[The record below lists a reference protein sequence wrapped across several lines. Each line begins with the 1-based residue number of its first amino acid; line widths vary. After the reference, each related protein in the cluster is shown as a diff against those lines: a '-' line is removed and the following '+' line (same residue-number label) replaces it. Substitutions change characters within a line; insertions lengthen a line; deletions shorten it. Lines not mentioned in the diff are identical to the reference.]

1 MFDGDLDPEIAALL
15 GTGTQ
20 PQAEDETAVDA
31 LPVDA
36 APAEFQEGD
45 GGDQES
51 GDEVDLGGG
60 GFPEVTKVFEEKPLT
75 IFADANYYK
84 GAMTGEGDKAQRVH
98 GLLQKYLNAKDPKDK
113 GVFRQQLTT
122 AYWDFLSGVGRKA
135 PGNLP
140 DYKKFLLRFN
150 ILHPTLLNPDD
161 RAFFAKLVVENE
173 LNQPVYYLDE
183 WFKAV
188 GTGAVRNSTT
198 DEAPAP
204 RSNAA
209 VKLQELLDKAQG
221 KKDGA
226 RSLVK
231 AKDDERIG
239 LEQVLKDRI
248 KDVTDH
254 YPVDGMPEIHS
265 CYTEIQRK
273 LFLEIQEIIK
283 NLLKMDHD
291 VDLYLRDYYQ
301 AMEDVKTLE
310 VKLQEEGAAA
320 EVDTKAVEKEFDTIR
335 QMHKMTVGRQGNAFP
350 ILTGEYFRCTPNDVA
365 YRENVITLLAKIE
378 SIDPGAFC
386 RPYKNRLNRIAPY
399 VVLIPS
405 YGEFGFCWEP
415 FDRFNRATSRGRLAL
430 PMYPKNLYVALLAAV
445 ADMRWQVAKEKASY
459 YWMEEGLT
467 GNYFQWFQKMKL
479 KADLKETFIGDYILW
494 MTKESE
500 GIQKL
505 DKEVRGIFWRLMP
518 FSQALKDKLKERAFA
533 YQELYQRDLN
543 RAMSD
548 GY

>member
-1 MFDGDLDPEIAALL
+1 MFEGDLDPEIAALL
-15 GTGTQ
+15 GTGT
-20 PQAEDETAVDA
+20 
-31 LPVDA
+31 LPPAQDSAA
-36 APAEFQEGD
+36 APREEDGEG
-45 GGDQES
+45 GEP
-51 GDEVDLGGG
+51 ELNAG
-60 GFPEVTKVFEEKPLT
+60 GFPEITKVFEEKPLAVFT
-75 IFADANYYK
+75 DPNYYK
-84 GAMTGEGDKAQRVH
+84 GVMSGEGDKAQRVH
-98 GLLQKYLNAKDPKDK
+98 GILQKYLNTKDPKDK

-122 AYWDFLSGVGRKA
+122 AYWDFLSGIARKA
-135 PGNLP
+135 AGNLP
-140 DYKKFLLRFN
+140 DYKKFLLRFG
-150 ILHPTLLNPDD
+150 ILHPTLLNPED
-161 RAFFAKLVVENE
+161 RAFFAKLVVNNE

-204 RSNAA
+204 RSNAS

-226 RSLVK
+226 RSLLK
-231 AKDDERIG
+231 AKDDERIS
-239 LEQVLKDRI
+239 LEKVFQDRV

-254 YPVDGMPEIHS
+254 YPLDVLPDIHS
-265 CYTEIQRK
+265 CYTEVQRR
-273 LFLEIQEIIK
+273 LFAELQEIIK
-283 NLLKMDHD
+283 NLLKIDHD
-291 VDLYLRDYYQ
+291 IDMYLRDYYQ

-310 VKLQEEGAAA
+310 VKLREEGASA
-320 EVDTKAVEKEFDTIR
+320 ETDTKAVEKEFDTVR
-335 QMHKMTVGRQGNAFP
+335 QMHKMTVGRQGNIFP
-350 ILTGEYFRCTPNDVA
+350 VLVGEYFRCTPNDVA
-365 YRENVITLLAKIE
+365 YRENVITMLAKVE

-386 RPYKNRLNRIAPY
+386 RPYKNRVNRIAPY

-415 FDRFNRATSRGRLAL
+415 FDRFNRATSRGRIAL
-430 PMYPKNLYVALLAAV
+430 PMYPKSLYAALLAAV
-445 ADMRWQVAKEKASY
+445 GDLRWQVAKEKASY

-467 GNYFQWFQKMKL
+467 GNYYQWFQKMKL
-479 KADLKETFIGDYILW
+479 KADLKATFIDDYILW

-505 DKEVRGIFWRLMP
+505 DKEVRGIFWRYMP
-518 FSQALKDKLKERAFA
+518 FSQPLKEKLKERAFA